1 MSDHPGFRE
10 RLSRREYDHPVTF
23 NLIVFSVLIALTLA
37 FREYPIAVV
46 WVGLMGF
53 RLWGMRQGGHIRG
66 AMQRRYGW
74 K

>member
-1 MSDHPGFRE
+1 MSDNPGSRE
-10 RLSRREYDHPVTF
+10 RLSRREYDHPVKF